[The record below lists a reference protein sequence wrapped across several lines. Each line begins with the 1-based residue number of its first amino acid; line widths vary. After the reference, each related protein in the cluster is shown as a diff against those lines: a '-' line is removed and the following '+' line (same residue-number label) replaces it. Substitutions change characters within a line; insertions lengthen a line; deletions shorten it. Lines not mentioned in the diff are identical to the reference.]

1 MQAANHANRQTTFA
15 VEYFGK
21 AAAGTDY
28 VFKVFAR
35 QALLVH
41 TKIIASTGSCGSVAW
56 WLAS

>member
-15 VEYFGK
+15 VEYFGE

-41 TKIIASTGSCGSVAW
+41 AKIIASAGSCGSVAW